1 MTSYFGIIPSDELKS
16 DIQLAQANR
25 NSSEPQYPLR
35 DKISLR
41 LTDEL
46 IDTLLAKLVHEFP
59 PSEKRDTVE
68 ENSGKIR
75 SIVGK
80 MLQQLLGKT
89 DNTQVLESLAF
100 MEKSLFIDNE
110 GNQRIGMELPD
121 ALVNDIKASFAE
133 VLAGNG
139 KAQRETLVKLQKSFA
154 DALIHHFMTEYNKTL
169 GLGMVKR
176 GVASVATSAVSTVV
190 HFVIG
195 KLIPS
200 LSQTE
205 LEVFAKYY
213 GALLI
218 QK

>member
-25 NSSEPQYPLR
+25 SSSEPQYPLR

-68 ENSGKIR
+68 ENSGK
-75 SIVGK
+75 

-89 DNTQVLESLAF
+89 DNKQVLESLAF
-100 MEKSLFIDNE
+100 MEKSLFIDND

-121 ALVNDIKASFAE
+121 TLVNDIKASFAE

-139 KAQRETLVKLQKSFA
+139 KAQRETLVTLQKSFA
-154 DALIHHFMTEYNKTL
+154 DNLIHHFMTEYNKTL